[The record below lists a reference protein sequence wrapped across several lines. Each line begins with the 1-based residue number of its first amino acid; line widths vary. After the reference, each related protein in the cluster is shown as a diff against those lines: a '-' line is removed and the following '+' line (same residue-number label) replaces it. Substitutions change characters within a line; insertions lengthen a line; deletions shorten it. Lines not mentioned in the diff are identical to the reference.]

1 MCIRCAAC
9 SRINKGFNLFL
20 DFPTF
25 SIDEKVG
32 KKSRPLS
39 LLQIEPNTV
48 SIRYYY
54 LNLILELLLGAKNER
69 TYPASWLLAKN
80 SH

>member
-32 KKSRPLS
+32 KKSRPWSLPPRAGKIFKLS
-39 LLQIEPNTV
+39 RIRFRLGTII
-48 SIRYYY
+48 SI
-54 LNLILELLLGAKNER
+54 
-69 TYPASWLLAKN
+69 
-80 SH
+80 